1 MPGHLSARYSFCIFY
16 SYGEGLSGCHF
27 EADMEFIYAQYKPTN
42 VLSKIQGRINVM
54 YIFQPGAS
62 DDTLYIKHKKV
73 LFSEKLV
80 VEGIVF

>member
-1 MPGHLSARYSFCIFY
+1 MSARYSFYIFY
-16 SYGEGLSGCHF
+16 SCGEELIGCHF
-27 EADMEFIYAQYKPTN
+27 ETDMEFIYAQYKPTN

-73 LFSEKLV
+73 RFSEKLV
-80 VEGIVF
+80 VDGIVF